1 MGSAVNN
8 ETDTQQFMFCDNA
21 FVLVL
26 CWIWIFCFDNPHI

>member
-1 MGSAVNN
+1 VYWDDGTVYAAMGSAVNN

-26 CWIWIFCFDNPHI
+26 C